1 MAIDDNTSYE
11 LTGYQVKDLANK
23 VRGKADTASLASV
36 ATSGLYSDLIGKPTI
51 PTVNNGTLTIQQNG
65 TNVQTFTANQSANA
79 TANVE
84 TIYSVDVSST
94 QPITQVVSTAMIQD
108 EAVTTAKIDDEAVT
122 ASKVDPTSFAVLVYV
137 GEIAFVRQTYNNSL
151 IHLTDKIDFYAASD
165 VSAAIT
171 SSTNL
176 VMTLPVG
183 GSYIARVK
191 ASLWTNGNT
200 WDYMLMAIRKNG
212 DGFARAMGP
221 KISGAWGFV
230 NAEGYTTIANGD
242 ALTVYLNTNG
252 NNFSD
257 GNITGQD
264 SKLIVEIYKV
274 G

>member
-1 MAIDDNTSYE
+1 M
-11 LTGYQVKDLANK
+11 
-23 VRGKADTASLASV
+23 
-36 ATSGLYSDLIGKPTI
+36 
-51 PTVNNGTLTIQQNG
+51 
-65 TNVQTFTANQSANA
+65 
-79 TANVE
+79 
-84 TIYSVDVSST
+84 
-94 QPITQVVSTAMIQD
+94 
-108 EAVTTAKIDDEAVT
+108 AKIVTLKSPSDEDIYPVTDASGIRVTGNLTLQQALDGFVYADDPT
-122 ASKVDPTSFAVLVYV
+122 APANPDGWITSSEVDPTSFAVLVYV
-137 GEIAFVRQTYNNSL
+137 GEIAFVRQTYNNST

-176 VMTLPVG
+176 AMTLPTD

-191 ASLWTNGNT
+191 ASLWTNGNS

-212 DGFARAMGP
+212 NGFARAMGP

-242 ALTVYLNTNG
+242 ALSVYLDTNG

-257 GNITGQD
+257 GNITRQD